1 MTRVRRW
8 SVALLTAAIGVGIW
22 NVGLDAQTT
31 RTPRRGG
38 ALDASIERQEPVERT
53 YSYRSR
59 HRPVLRVW
67 QNYALKAG
75 DIADGIVVVSGD
87 AVIDGTV
94 DGDLAVVFGSARL
107 SSTAVVRGSVTVVAG
122 DVVVADGGTI
132 DRELVLVGGQLDAP
146 PGFSPGREYV
156 LVGTAAM
163 GDRIKTV
170 VPWFTRG
177 LLWGRVIVPGLR
189 WVWAIVAMVLIVSL
203 AINALLHEPVGA
215 CADTLRRKPFSAL
228 LTGLL
233 VLLLAGPV
241 SILLAATVVGL
252 VVEPFLWCALIV
264 AWIVGKV
271 GVTRWIGRTITGQ
284 SGEESRPVAL
294 RSFLVGFVAIC
305 LLYMVPIIG
314 LMTWA
319 LIGVF
324 GLGAAS
330 MTVMAAIRRERPA
343 PPPVVIQPPPGGVP
357 PAGGPPV
364 AAGGSP
370 IAPGSMGSPSGAP
383 AGAAAMSF
391 SEVPPIASPPPIASE
406 TWPTPAASAAAAGV
420 AYASGPAVGAI
431 GAGDLLVMPRATFLD
446 RTAAAVL
453 DVLLVMLIGA
463 FLDASNRYVGRH
475 DGPLSFLLLF
485 AYFVGFWT
493 WKGTSVGGIICN
505 LRLVRTDGAPLRFA
519 DALVRALASFFSFA
533 AVGLGWLWILKD
545 PDHQS
550 WHDKAAGTLVVR
562 VPKGWP
568 LP

>member
-1 MTRVRRW
+1 MRNVRRW
-8 SVALLTAAIGVGIW
+8 SAAILTAAIGAGIW
-22 NVGLDAQTT
+22 TVALEAQTA
-31 RTPRRGG
+31 RTGRS
-38 ALDASIERQEPVERT
+38 ASILAQSIERQQPVERT
-53 YSYRSR
+53 YSYRS
-59 HRPVLRVW
+59 HYRPVLRVW
-67 QNYALKAG
+67 QNYTLKAG
-75 DIADGIVVVSGD
+75 DISDNIVVVSGD
-87 AVIDGTV
+87 AAIDGTV
-94 DGDLAVVFGSARL
+94 DGDLIVVFGSARL
-107 SSTAVVRGSVTVVAG
+107 ASTAVVRGSVTVVAG
-122 DVVVADGGTI
+122 DVVVADGGAI
-132 DRELVLVGGQLDAP
+132 DRELVLVGGRLDAP
-146 PGFSPGREYV
+146 PGFSPGQEYI

-163 GDRIKTV
+163 GDRIKTI

-177 LLWGRVIVPGLR
+177 LLWGRLIVPGLS

-241 SILLAATVVGL
+241 SLLLAATVVGL

-284 SGEESRPVAL
+284 SDEESRPIAL

-330 MTVMAAIRRERPA
+330 MTVMASLRRERPA

-357 PAGGPPV
+357 G
-364 AAGGSP
+364 GGSP
-370 IAPGSMGSPSGAP
+370 IGAGPMGSPSAAP
-383 AGAAAMSF
+383 AGSAAMAFAESAP
-391 SEVPPIASPPPIASE
+391 SVSPPPITS
-406 TWPTPAASAAAAGV
+406 TPPIGPANWAAAGTSAPATGV
-420 AYASGPAVGAI
+420 AYASGPSTAAI

-453 DVLLVMLIGA
+453 DVLLVMMFSAL
-463 FLDASNRYVGRH
+463 LDASNRYAGRN
-475 DGPLSFLLLF
+475 DGPVSFLLLF

-493 WKGTSVGGIICN
+493 WKGTSIGGIICN

-519 DALVRALASFFSFA
+519 DALVRGLASCFSFA